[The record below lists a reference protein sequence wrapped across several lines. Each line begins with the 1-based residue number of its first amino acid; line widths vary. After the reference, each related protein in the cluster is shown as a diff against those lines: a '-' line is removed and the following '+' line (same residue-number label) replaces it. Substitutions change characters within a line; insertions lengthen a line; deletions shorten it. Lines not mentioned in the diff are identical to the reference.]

1 MLSQHFQIF
10 SKLDSLLLS
19 ILVINWLL
27 PVLKN
32 ELGRYLIPDYEAS
45 VVSPG
50 YKVFEFINFGTSMI
64 LMFFK
69 M

>member
-45 VVSPG
+45 VVPPG
-50 YKVFEFINFGTSMI
+50 YKVF
-64 LMFFK
+64 
-69 M
+69 